1 MSSEDLQRF
10 VTSVGDLESSAIRL
24 ISHPCP
30 IFRPVALRQPDV
42 GGNPELAF
50 MQVISW
56 LYVHYFEAGRPGLGF
71 LRRQAEGFLP
81 GPFEEWG
88 HTEIVNNLRT
98 SLQHNLELSTE
109 KDIEIERLC
118 GAWFRMTCQ
127 HVRPGT
133 DGEWRMCTS
142 QILVEAAD
150 LIEVL
155 LSTVR
160 HIEDSPFSDTI
171 LTQWRRALDR
181 HHDPGEFDTI
191 IEIVCAD
198 LGHGELDV
206 VAFRNRHLAA
216 WRKRIEHLDDGFDFR
231 LEARRLVEDALLSE
245 WPRLLPITGT
255 DIIRELAIPAGRDVG
270 RALEMA
276 RSFYHAG
283 TFNREDLLQKVR
295 EKMILGPDS

>member
-10 VTSVGDLESSAIRL
+10 VTLVGDLESSAIRL
-24 ISHPCP
+24 ISHPHP
-30 IFRPVALRQPDV
+30 VFRPVALRQPGV

-50 MQVISW
+50 MQVTSW

-81 GPFEEWG
+81 GPFEEWR
-88 HTEIVNNLRT
+88 HTAIVNNLRT
-98 SLQHNLELSTE
+98 SLQHNLELSTHS
-109 KDIEIERLC
+109 DIEIERLC
-118 GAWFRMTCQ
+118 GEWFRMTCQ

-133 DGEWRMCTS
+133 DDEWRLCTS

-160 HIEDSPFSDTI
+160 DIEDSQFRDTI
-171 LTQWRRALDR
+171 LTQWSRALDR

-216 WRKRIEHLDDGFDFR
+216 WRKRIEQLDDGFDFR
-231 LEARRLVEDALLSE
+231 FEARRLVEDALLSE

-283 TFNREDLLQKVR
+283 TFNREDLLHKVR
-295 EKMILGPDS
+295 EKMLLGPDS

>member
-1 MSSEDLQRF
+1 MSSEALQRF
-10 VTSVGDLESSAIRL
+10 VTLVGDLESSAIRL
-24 ISHPCP
+24 ISHPHP
-30 IFRPVALRQPDV
+30 VFRPVALRQPDV
-42 GGNPELAF
+42 GGSPELAF
-50 MQVISW
+50 IQVVSW

-71 LRRQAEGFLP
+71 LRRQAESFLL

-88 HTEIVNNLRT
+88 HIDIVNYLRT
-98 SLQHNLELSTE
+98 SLQHNLELSAE
-109 KDIEIERLC
+109 RDIEIERLC

-133 DGEWRMCTS
+133 EGEWRRCTR
-142 QILVEAAD
+142 QTLVEAAD

-155 LSTVR
+155 RSTVR
-160 HIEDSPFSDTI
+160 HVEDSQFRDTI

-198 LGHGELDV
+198 LGHGQLDI
-206 VAFRNRHLAA
+206 VAFRNRHLGA
-216 WRKRIEHLDDGFDFR
+216 WRKRIEQLDDGFDFR
-231 LEARRLVEDALLSE
+231 FEARRLVEDALLSE

-255 DIIRELAIPAGRDVG
+255 DIIRELGIPAGRDVG

-276 RSFYHAG
+276 RGFYQAG
-283 TFNREDLLQKVR
+283 TFNREDLLEKVR
-295 EKMILGPDS
+295 GRMILGPES